1 MSSDNLRPI
10 GNLEVAETC
19 EHMVRQTD
27 VPFDAAW
34 ALAMAAQR
42 IRELNDRVLVMAHRA
57 EMHEA
62 DAQHLFHLHYG
73 PQQGGAA

>member
-1 MSSDNLRPI
+1 MSDNLRPI
-10 GNLEVAETC
+10 GNMEVAETC
-19 EHMVRQTD
+19 EHMVTQAD

-34 ALAMAAQR
+34 VLAIAAKR
-42 IRELNDRVLVMAHRA
+42 IRELNDRVLVMSHRA
-57 EMHEA
+57 EIHEA

>member
-1 MSSDNLRPI
+1 MSENLRPI
-10 GNLEVAETC
+10 GNLEVAVTC

-34 ALAMAAQR
+34 VLAMAAKR

>member
-1 MSSDNLRPI
+1 MSGDNLRPI

-19 EHMVRQTD
+19 EHMVGQSD

-34 ALAMAAQR
+34 TLAMAAQR
-42 IRELNDRVLVMAHRA
+42 IRELNDRVLVMSHRA

-62 DAQHLFHLHYG
+62 DAQHMFHLHYG
-73 PQQGGAA
+73 PTKGGAA

>member
-1 MSSDNLRPI
+1 MTDDNLRPI

-19 EHMVRQTD
+19 EHMVRQID

-42 IRELNDRVLVMAHRA
+42 IRELNDRVLVQSHRA

-73 PQQGGAA
+73 PQEGGAA